1 MFVSRWED
9 PAEKENSV
17 RQRGELPERR
27 QERTSGGV
35 TFAGTVRP
43 RWERGYK
50 GSRVG
55 EVCGGALWGVC
66 SYCLYVFR
74 KIEIKMIS

>member
-17 RQRGELPERR
+17 RHRGELPERR

-35 TFAGTVRP
+35 TFAGTVRS

-50 GSRVG
+50 GSRAG
-55 EVCGGALWGVC
+55 EVWGGGCGGSVLTV
-66 SYCLYVFR
+66 SMCLE
-74 KIEIKMIS
+74 KSK